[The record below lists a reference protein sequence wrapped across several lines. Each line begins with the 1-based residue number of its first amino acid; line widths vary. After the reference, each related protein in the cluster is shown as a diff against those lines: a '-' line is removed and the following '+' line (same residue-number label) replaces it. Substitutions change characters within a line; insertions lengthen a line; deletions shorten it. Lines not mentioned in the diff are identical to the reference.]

1 MAQRHG
7 EMRFRL
13 AVCAEAGGVL
23 ACGRREAE
31 HGDSVSGAGGVV
43 DEPRQLRGVLAADVQ
58 CGEDAGVQLAA
69 AQRRQR
75 ILDGAPGQLVPE
87 RYGTLVQGENP

>member
-1 MAQRHG
+1 
-7 EMRFRL
+7 MRFRL

-31 HGDSVSGAGGVV
+31 HGHSVSGAGGVV
-43 DEPRQLRGVLAADVQ
+43 DEPRQLRGVLAADAPV
-58 CGEDAGVQLAA
+58 
-69 AQRRQR
+69 RRGMR
-75 ILDGAPGQLVPE
+75 ACSSRLRSGGSVSSMARRASFVPE